1 MKKILGCFLIFL
13 LSASLAIAQN
23 KAVKNVLVLVEGQYD
38 LKSLATAEGRQMAQ
52 LLGHF
57 KTNVKIDGVAK
68 YKPSD
73 IEKYDYV
80 FYIGF
85 NANNPVPAEFAR
97 DVLKTSKPVIWIN
110 SGFAEFS
117 KKYDVEKKFGF
128 SVSSYEANG
137 PFTSVKVGNEIYS
150 KGATDINYVQIADKG
165 AVEVWATA
173 TQAKGKKETPYMLKS
188 KNLIYVA
195 DMPFVGATETDRY
208 LYFSDKLHDIL
219 NEKHPQSHQAIIRIE
234 DVTPLHNPDKLREIA
249 DIFAERG
256 IPFLVGVVPI
266 YVNPAEDRR
275 VTLSERPEMVD
286 ALKYMVQNGGT
297 IVMHGVT
304 HQYRG
309 LSTDDCEFWDGQSS
323 RPIKDETEEDFHK
336 KMEMGIEEFF
346 KNGIYPLAWETPHYE
361 ASVKAL
367 TSISKYF
374 STCVEQR
381 MVIDNFDYGQ
391 YFPYT
396 IEKDIYGQKVYPEN
410 LGYIPMNSNP
420 DSCKAYVDKIIEN
433 ARSIHRVSDGI
444 ASCFFHPFL
453 DLSLLKRLA
462 DGLKADGFTFL
473 DISHGT
479 NKVKAQGKVVINGT
493 QSYKM
498 NLNNSYLSEVY
509 FDDEGKVIK
518 RIVSADRIKGE
529 VSKNIVLEPG
539 QYYKAE
545 GIDYKIKEPSTKDK
559 IRQKLRET
567 YAEYFGNTNWKEA
580 RVSVCWNPSAR
591 GAAYHDQAS
600 LVSVFKSVNINVD
613 TIFIGENLDLKKTSL
628 LVVPYASVDSLTY
641 YDLNKIVRYVKD
653 GGNLIT
659 DRKNKL
665 IKKFGVKF
673 VDTEMKLQ
681 VISDKYFP
689 QEYISWR
696 SSELANKFDYDDVD
710 EVFAEDAA
718 TSLPVVIGKE
728 YGNGKLIYFNTSFDP
743 NTSEGY
749 SRYPYILEYV
759 KKYFNLR
766 PIVKRENLEFYF
778 DPGLRQ
784 NNSIENL
791 VKQWVKNGI
800 RIVHVAGW
808 HQYVKYNYD
817 YKRIINLAHANG
829 IMVYAWME
837 PPQVSPKFWGKHP
850 EWREKNY
857 KGQDVVQSS
866 WRSNMALTDDKCF
879 AAVADDYINLLKSFD
894 WDGVNIAELYFETNA
909 GFKNPDQFAPMHPS
923 ACNEFKKKYG
933 FDMRKIFDKTSEH
946 YWEKN
951 KKSKEDVIN
960 YRVDKLASIQDKMM
974 KIITAYA
981 KTKKNFGVVFTFLDS
996 YFSPELKEHLGISSD
1011 KIIDLQKKYNFMLQ
1025 PEDPQN
1031 KWSTN
1036 PLRYTDFGKFFAQKM
1051 NDPSKLL
1058 VDLNILSFRNR
1069 EEVTPF
1075 PTLMQTGVESYH
1087 LINSAALGAPRF
1099 TIYGEATCNAQDFF
1113 FFPYASSSPVKYEYT
1128 DNGYEVNSPYS
1139 FVMQLPKQIPIISV
1153 DGQSMVGYRDNMF
1166 LIPAGKHTINCH
1178 TQDIPGFSTVE
1189 LQPQLL
1195 SLTGNLI
1202 DIKYD
1207 MRKVTFNY
1215 TSYERAYVS
1224 FNSKPTSIK
1233 VDGQVFETEVMKG
1246 IDCYTICL
1254 PGGNH
1259 KAEVVTGDKFS
1270 YGVNLTSLWSMTGI
1284 AIYGMLAVMLLVGM
1298 YITLKIRR
1306 KRLES

>member
-38 LKSLATAEGRQMAQ
+38 IKSIATAEGRQMAQ

-68 YKPSD
+68 YKAND
-73 IEKYDYV
+73 VEKYDYV
-80 FYIGF
+80 FYVGYSPSY
-85 NANNPVPAEFAR
+85 NVPAEFAH
-97 DVLKTSKPVIWIN
+97 DVMKTSKQVVWIN
-110 SGFAEFS
+110 SGMAEMS
-117 KKYDVEKKFGF
+117 KKYEVAKKFGF
-128 SVSSYEANG
+128 SVASFDAISS
-137 PFTSVKVGNEIYS
+137 FTAVKSGNDSYT
-150 KGATDINYVQIADKG
+150 KGSESINNVVVEDKA
-165 AVEVWATA
+165 AVEIWANA
-173 TQAKGKKETPYMLKS
+173 IQAKGKKETPYMLKA
-188 KNLIYVA
+188 KNLYYIA
-195 DMPFVGATETDRY
+195 DLPFVGATETDRY
-208 LYFSDKLHDIL
+208 LLFSDKLHDIL
-219 NEKHPQSHQAIIRIE
+219 NEKHASSHRAIIRIE

-249 DIFAERG
+249 DILSERG

-275 VTLSERPEMVD
+275 VALSERPEMVD
-286 ALKYMVQNGGT
+286 ALKYMVQNGGS

-304 HQYRG
+304 HQYKG
-309 LSTDDCEFWDGQSS
+309 LSTDDCEFWDGQTAK
-323 RPIKDETEEDFHK
+323 PIKDENEEDFHK
-336 KMEMGIEEFF
+336 KMEMGLDEFF
-346 KNGIYPLAWETPHYE
+346 KNGLYPIAWETPHYE
-361 ASVKAL
+361 ASVKSL
-367 TSISKYF
+367 SVISKYF

-391 YFPYT
+391 YFPYI
-396 IEKDIYGQKVYPEN
+396 IEKDIFGQKIYPEN
-410 LGYIPMNSNP
+410 LGYIPMVANA
-420 DSCKAYVDKIIEN
+420 DSSRAYVDRILEN
-433 ARSIHRVSDGI
+433 AHSVHRVRDGI

-453 DLSLLKRLA
+453 DLELLKRLA
-462 DGLKADGFTFL
+462 DGLKAEGYSFVNL
-473 DISHGT
+473 RHGV
-479 NKVKAQGKVVINGT
+479 NKVQAQDKVIINGS

-498 NLNNSYLSEVY
+498 KLNNSYLSEVY
-509 FDDEGKVIK
+509 FDEEGKVIK

-529 VSKNIVLEPG
+529 ISKTITLEPG
-539 QYYKAE
+539 QFYKAE
-545 GIDYKIKEPSTKDK
+545 GIDYKIKEPSFKDK
-559 IRQKLRET
+559 LKQKIRET
-567 YAEYFGNTNWKEA
+567 YAEYFGNSNWKEA
-580 RVSVCWNPSAR
+580 RVSVCWNPYAK
-591 GAAYHDQAS
+591 GAAYHDQSS
-600 LVSVFKSVNINVD
+600 LVSIFKSVNINVD
-613 TIFIGENLDLKKTSL
+613 TIFTGENLDLKKTSL
-628 LVVPYASVDSLTY
+628 LVVPYASVDSLTF
-641 YDLNKIVRYVKD
+641 YDMNKIVRYVKD

-718 TSLPVVIGKE
+718 TNIPVVIGKE
-728 YGNGKLIYFNTSFDP
+728 VGNGKLIYFNTAFDP
-743 NTSEGY
+743 NTEEGY
-749 SRYPYILEYV
+749 SRYPYVLEYV

-808 HQYVKYNYD
+808 HQYIKYNYD
-817 YKRIINLAHANG
+817 YDRVIKLCHANG
-829 IMVYAWME
+829 ILVYAWME
-837 PPQVSPKFWGKHP
+837 PPQASPKFWGKHP

-857 KGQDVVQSS
+857 KGNDVVQSS
-866 WRSNMALTDDKCF
+866 WRSNMALTDEKCF
-879 AAVADDYINLLKSFD
+879 SAVVDSYIELLNSHN
-894 WDGVNIAELYFETNA
+894 WDGVNVAELYFETNA
-909 GFKNPDQFAPMHPS
+909 GFSHPDQFAPMHPS

-933 FDMRKIFDKTSEH
+933 YDMRKVFDNTSEH

-951 KKSKEDVIN
+951 KKSKEEVIS
-960 YRVDKLASIQDKMM
+960 YRVDKLAYLQDKMM
-974 KIITAYA
+974 KIICNYA
-981 KTKKNFGVVFTFLDS
+981 KAKKGFGVVYTFLDS
-996 YFSPELKEHLGISSD
+996 HFSPELREHLGVSTER
-1011 KIIDLQKKYNFMLQ
+1011 IIELQKKYGFMLQ

-1036 PLRYTDFGKFFAQKM
+1036 PTRYTEFGKYFASKID
-1051 NDPSKLL
+1051 DPSKLF
-1058 VDLNILSFRNR
+1058 VDLNILNFRNR

-1075 PTLMQTGVESYH
+1075 PTLIQTGVESYH

-1099 TIYGEATCNAQDFF
+1099 TIYGEATCNPHDLF

-1139 FVMQLPKQIPIISV
+1139 FVLQLPKHIPIISV
-1153 DGQSMVGYRDNMF
+1153 DGQSMIGYRDNMF

-1215 TSYERAYVS
+1215 SSRERAYVS
-1224 FNSKPTSIK
+1224 LNSKPTSIK
-1233 VDGQVFETEVMKG
+1233 VDGQVYTAEVLKG
-1246 IDCYTICL
+1246 IDCYSICL
-1254 PGGNH
+1254 PEGNH
-1259 KAEVVTGDKFS
+1259 TAEVVTGDKFS
-1270 YGVNLTSLWSMTGI
+1270 YGVNLTSLWSMSAI
-1284 AIYGMLAVMLLVGM
+1284 AIYGIFAVLLLVGM

-1306 KRLES
+1306 RRLE